1 MALGQ
6 AAPQRP
12 EYNIGELDQ
21 LPDQAEA
28 DTNPV
33 AVSISSANIPLE
45 NLYDVLYYPAFSHDE
60 DYSFKTVLE

>member
-21 LPDQAEA
+21 LPDQAKAEGRT
-28 DTNPV
+28 DNNQDKENGQREDCHTP
-33 AVSISSANIPLE
+33 SSL
-45 NLYDVLYYPAFSHDE
+45 
-60 DYSFKTVLE
+60 